1 MKNKIVYLG
10 LVILSVL
17 YLLEV
22 DFSSLT
28 YINYA
33 AFVIIAITLGSM
45 IMNIYLSTREKNREK
60 ENKRIIKEAKRTE
73 KENNDLE
80 V

>member
-1 MKNKIVYLG
+1 MKNKIIYLG
-10 LVILSVL
+10 LVILSIL

-33 AFVIIAITLGSM
+33 AFLIIGVTLVSM
-45 IMNIYLSTREKNREK
+45 FINIYSSTRERNK
-60 ENKRIIKEAKRTE
+60 EKEAKRLVKEAKKIE
-73 KENNDLE
+73 KEDKK
-80 V
+80 